1 MFACCNDPAPAK
13 VEETAPAPA
22 EEAPKE
28 EEERATT
35 ASDPEPADT
44 PPELAPAAAPVE
56 QPAPEERAKEA
67 AVPAAKGA
75 QHALVVRVVQAWG
88 LGGGE
93 ERQPYVRVRI
103 LDPEGKEK
111 QVKETAPITD
121 GGNNPQWNEYLK
133 FEGIEDPALCSVCLE
148 LRDKSDTKDE
158 PADGIAKVKLGVLEA
173 VSGFQQFRDTIS
185 AGWFSNVDLR
195 FGVNNFGTWG
205 NGARASNKL
214 SLNIMGA
221 SGMEDMDTGMGGLFA
236 DKNDPY
242 VYIELV
248 DEDDNVIGE
257 PQRTKV
263 IEEGGQKVDWNETF
277 EFGDLLLP
285 SAYKLKLSV
294 WDRDTLKRDDA
305 LGKTEFALG
314 RCFRVPEPMP
324 FEEALD
330 VGGAKLRFSV
340 CTGGAWGALAAE
352 ALEEQPP
359 AQWAGPPTMPPGHYM
374 KCRVVSAT
382 GLASGSKGGD
392 GKADPVCRLT
402 LRDEW
407 GKTLKTVTTKGKE
420 ATAKAKAKPKAKAK
434 AKEREALQAK
444 ELEAQEDVGRSPELS
459 DTRLWQRQVLAAKAR
474 ASEEDPAWAASLAGS
489 LAAPGRPRP
498 PRRGQVTLRPAS
510 SSRSAPQLHAA
521 AQPCPP
527 QRGYQPA
534 LPTSSLRLHAAHV
547 VVERMHLSKAQPASP
562 ARAYQAAGLPQPEP
576 PSAPSPAQLE
586 RLAKAPGPPAE
597 LPPPG
602 RRAIGVPG
610 SIMSLRNFNAYDY
623 SQKLMPEAPVPS
635 MLEALKP
642 FAGER
647 GALAARRHR
656 KLDSLDDTY
665 GRMVPEQ
672 SRSLPKV
679 KSLPVLSERRSSQ
692 GRLVHRELQPLV
704 NLYRRR
710 PT

>member
-294 WDRDTLKRDDA
+294 WDKDTLTRDDA
-305 LGKTEFALG
+305 LGKLEFALG
-314 RCFRVPEPMP
+314 RCFKVAEPMA
-324 FEEALD
+324 FEEKLD
-330 VGGAKLRFSV
+330 VGDAKLKFSI
-340 CTGGAWGALAAE
+340 CSGGGWGVLTKEQMAEQPAAE
-352 ALEEQPP
+352 WAAP
-359 AQWAGPPTMPPGHYM
+359 AASPGHYM
-374 KCRVVSAT
+374 RCNILSAT
-382 GLASGSKGGD
+382 GLASGKKGND
-392 GKADPVCRLT
+392 GKKDPICRLT

-407 GKTLKTVTTKGKE
+407 GKEIKTFSTKGKE
-420 ATAKAKAKPKAKAK
+420 AKKKAKPKAKPKTKAK
-434 AKEREALQAK
+434 AKAEKGPKPDVEWNEEFLFTGVTNPGLCTLSVNVLDAEGDQSKRLGETTLPLGILGAKDGMQDFEEEIAGFFYKTKVKLQIDNFGSWGNGKPEENKLYVMIKGAVGLPAHVGSFIRSK
-444 ELEAQEDVGRSPELS
+444 ETDPYIQVDLKGPDGAVLQSKSTKGDPKGSDPQWDEELVFENI
-459 DTRLWQRQVLAAKAR
+459 D
-474 ASEEDPAWAASLAGS
+474 
-489 LAAPGRPRP
+489 
-498 PRRGQVTLRPAS
+498 
-510 SSRSAPQLHAA
+510 
-521 AQPCPP
+521 
-527 QRGYQPA
+527 QPA
-534 LPTSSLRLHAAHV
+534 ACTLYIACYDSAIGTDTKLGHTELPVGGLSCSSEYTAFDGTTLGGSCKLNFS
-547 VVERMHLSKAQPASP
+547 MHTGGTWGNKEPGP
-562 ARAYQAAGLPQPEP
+562 EPVDAAG
-576 PSAPSPAQLE
+576 APACCSVQ
-586 RLAKAPGPPAE
+586 
-597 LPPPG
+597 
-602 RRAIGVPG
+602 
-610 SIMSLRNFNAYDY
+610 
-623 SQKLMPEAPVPS
+623 
-635 MLEALKP
+635 
-642 FAGER
+642 
-647 GALAARRHR
+647 
-656 KLDSLDDTY
+656 
-665 GRMVPEQ
+665 
-672 SRSLPKV
+672 
-679 KSLPVLSERRSSQ
+679 
-692 GRLVHRELQPLV
+692 
-704 NLYRRR
+704 
-710 PT
+710 